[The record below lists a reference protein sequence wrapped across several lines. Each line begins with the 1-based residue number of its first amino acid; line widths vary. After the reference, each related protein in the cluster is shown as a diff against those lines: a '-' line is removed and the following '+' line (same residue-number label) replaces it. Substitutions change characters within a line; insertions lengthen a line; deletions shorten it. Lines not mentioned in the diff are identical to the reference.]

1 VATLGTALTPDHV
14 RVLSRYT
21 KNIIALFDGDDAG
34 RKAASRSFEIF
45 VEAGMLGRA
54 AFLPK
59 GDDPDTFVRGHGKAA
74 LEAILDQSVPLADY
88 YFSWLEQRYGKAL
101 EGKSQIAG
109 EVSRLLAKVN
119 NAFETDL
126 LARRAVDILG
136 IREELLRRP
145 SATPA
150 GRAASVRAQ
159 SGSPNATMQ
168 SRDDVAERALV
179 SLMLRLPAVVES
191 IARVPEARQGFGPKW
206 GAIVD
211 NVVLQWQENRQIDVS
226 RLLQDLSVEQAG
238 EITALSLERE
248 NLTDAECTRMAD
260 DCLTHLRRKHLKGM
274 ERELRLAIRAAEEQ
288 KDENAK
294 RERILEWQDLVRK
307 ERQLERRKPEPKLP
321 AR

>member
-1 VATLGTALTPDHV
+1 
-14 RVLSRYT
+14 
-21 KNIIALFDGDDAG
+21 
-34 RKAASRSFEIF
+34 
-45 VEAGMLGRA
+45 
-54 AFLPK
+54 
-59 GDDPDTFVRGHGKAA
+59 
-74 LEAILDQSVPLADY
+74 
-88 YFSWLEQRYGKAL
+88 
-101 EGKSQIAG
+101 
-109 EVSRLLAKVN
+109 
-119 NAFETDL
+119 
-126 LARRAVDILG
+126 
-136 IREELLRRP
+136 
-145 SATPA
+145 
-150 GRAASVRAQ
+150 
-159 SGSPNATMQ
+159 MQ

-274 ERELRLAIRAAEEQ
+274 ERELRLAIHAAEEQ